1 MHVLTYILFS
11 FIVPCALCI
20 VFKDN
25 EFEGRQKAF
34 VFALLGGVCH
44 DVKCTTFYWIQFL
57 FISNNLNK
65 SESPLKVLSNGGV
78 DTLLNSITFVWFV
91 K

>member
-11 FIVPCALCI
+11 FIVLCTLCI

-25 EFEGRQKAF
+25 ELEGRQIAF

-44 DVKCTTFYWIQFL
+44 DVKCTTFYWNQFL
-57 FISNNLNK
+57 FISNNLNTP
-65 SESPLKVLSNGGV
+65 ESPLKVLTKWRS
-78 DTLLNSITFVWFV
+78 
-91 K
+91 